1 MKNVGVKPIDSI
13 KNSTKKMEEMKKNMA
28 EPKAKMMEDKRTME
42 GGRQIMVYKKI
53 EMGFHRRFQ

>member
-1 MKNVGVKPIDSI
+1 
-13 KNSTKKMEEMKKNMA
+13 MKKNMA